1 MLEGKVI
8 GKQEEGGHRRG
19 TDRVCDRYRSITG
32 QIKHGRGIGRCGC
45 GIHSHGISTYW
56 IPLKAVP

>member
-1 MLEGKVI
+1 MDVELI
-8 GKQEEGGHRRG
+8 
-19 TDRVCDRYRSITG
+19 RVCDTHRSGTR

-56 IPLKAVP
+56 IPWKAVP